1 MKKQVIA
8 IFFVLSAVI
17 LTFAQTKDDPVK
29 LFPVFVNG
37 KYGYINAKGKMII
50 QPRFVM
56 ANKFHDGLALV
67 TVLDKKNNF
76 GLSAPDGSLVEKQE
90 YIDTTG
96 KFTLP
101 SGKYNFFTSFS
112 EGLAG
117 VTVNEIKDL
126 QLGFVYID
134 TTGKIVIGPQFLFGE
149 NFHEGTAEVK
159 MQDGKSGV
167 IDRQG
172 RFIIPPIYDSVMA
185 FSEDVGIGMT
195 AKNGNEP
202 LLSQKPEDVKS
213 FLYDRK
219 GKIIAEISN
228 LIVLDYFSEG
238 LALVANE
245 KGWGFID
252 KTGKIVIEPRR
263 AYVLGFS
270 EGLCP
275 VSADKNFGY
284 IDKTGKTVIEPR
296 FQAAF
301 KFSNNL
307 ARVVINEKYGF
318 IDKTGKII
326 IQPQYSYLEDF
337 KDGLAYA
344 RQDEFNGYIDKSG
357 KFIWKIKDKELRII
371 LE

>member
-8 IFFVLSAVI
+8 IFFVLSVVI
-17 LTFAQTKDDPVK
+17 QTFAQTKNAPVK

-76 GLSAPDGSLVEKQE
+76 GLSAPDGSLVERQE

-96 KFTLP
+96 KFAIP
-101 SGKYNFFTSFS
+101 PDKYNFFNRFS

-126 QLGFVYID
+126 QSGFGYID
-134 TTGKIVIGPQFLFGE
+134 TTGKVAIEPTFLFGK

-159 MQDGKSGV
+159 IRTNKSGV

-172 RFIIPPIYDSVMA
+172 KFIIPPIYDSVTA
-185 FSEDVGIGMT
+185 FSEDVGIGMIT
-195 AKNGNEP
+195 KNGDEP
-202 LLSQKPEDVKS
+202 ILLQKPEDVKS
-213 FLYDRK
+213 VLYNRE
-219 GKIIAEISN
+219 GKIIAELSN
-228 LIVLDYFSEG
+228 LLILDGFSEG
-238 LALVANE
+238 LAPIATA

-252 KTGKIVIEPRR
+252 KTGKIVIEPKRI
-263 AYVLGFS
+263 YPIGFS

-275 VSADKNFGY
+275 VAVDKNFGY

-301 KFSNNL
+301 KFSNGL
-307 ARVVINEKYGF
+307 ARVLINGKYGF
-318 IDKTGKII
+318 IDKMGKII
-326 IQPQYSYLEDF
+326 IQTQYSYLDDF

-344 RQDEFNGYIDKSG
+344 RQGEFNGYIDKSG
-357 KFIWKIKDKELRII
+357 KFIWKTKDKELRII
-371 LE
+371 IE

>member
-1 MKKQVIA
+1 MKKRVIA

-17 LTFAQTKDDPVK
+17 STFAQTKVDLVK
-29 LFPVFVNG
+29 LFPVFFNG

-50 QPRFVM
+50 QPRFVK

-76 GLSAPDGSLVEKQE
+76 GLSAPDGSLVEKRE
-90 YIDTTG
+90 YIDTAG
-96 KFTLP
+96 RFAIP
-101 SGKYNFFTSFS
+101 PDKYDFFTNFS

-117 VTVNEIKDL
+117 VTFNEIKDL
-126 QLGFVYID
+126 QSGFGYID
-134 TTGKIVIGPQFLFGE
+134 TAGKVVIEPKFLFGE

-159 MQDGKSGV
+159 IKNNKSGV

-172 RFIIPPIYDSVMA
+172 RFIIPPIYDSAMA

-195 AKNGNEP
+195 TKNANEP
-202 LLSQKPEDVKS
+202 ILLQKPENVKS
-213 FLYDRK
+213 VLYNRE
-219 GKIIAEISN
+219 GKIIAELDN
-228 LIVLDYFSEG
+228 LIILDGFSEG
-238 LALVANE
+238 LALVATE

-252 KTGKIVIEPRR
+252 KTGKIIIEPKRV
-263 AYVLGFS
+263 YPVGFS
-270 EGLCP
+270 EGLCS
-275 VSADKNFGY
+275 VSVNEKFGY
-284 IDKTGKTVIEPR
+284 FDKTGKTVIEPQ

-301 KFSNNL
+301 SFSNNL
-307 ARVVINEKYGF
+307 ARVLVNGKYGF

-326 IQPQYSYLEDF
+326 IQPQYSYLDDF

-357 KFIWKIKDKELRII
+357 KFIWKTKDKELRII